1 MSSPLEELDGDSGG
15 RQAEEENPRL
25 LGALRDH
32 LVLDL
37 DGSWDEH
44 YEVGAFEVE
53 AVVGT
58 TVELL
63 ALCLIEDR
71 VLVALPKQAWDRVRS
86 KRVLPAHAL
95 SKAVLCSVAAVDAD
109 QRSPVEGEELRIWVG
124 LLVSK

>member
-53 AVVGT
+53 AVVG
-58 TVELL
+58 
-63 ALCLIEDR
+63 
-71 VLVALPKQAWDRVRS
+71 PF
-86 KRVLPAHAL
+86 
-95 SKAVLCSVAAVDAD
+95 
-109 QRSPVEGEELRIWVG
+109 
-124 LLVSK
+124 VS